1 MEWYRLGE
9 SERIGVNQKATVG
22 GGDRE
27 ANQKEELSGKSWGLE
42 LVRGQELGVVL
53 D

>member
-1 MEWYRLGE
+1 MEWYRSGE
-9 SERIGVNQKATVG
+9 SERIGVNQKVTVG
-22 GGDRE
+22 EGDRE

-42 LVRGQELGVVL
+42 LVRGQDPGVVL

>member
-1 MEWYRLGE
+1 MEWYQLGE
-9 SERIGVNQKATVG
+9 SEWIGANQKATVG
-22 GGDRE
+22 EGDRE

-42 LVRGQELGVVL
+42 LVRGEEPGVAL

>member
-9 SERIGVNQKATVG
+9 SEWFGANQKATVG
-22 GGDRE
+22 EGDQE
-27 ANQKEELSGKSWGLE
+27 ANQKEELLGKSWELE
-42 LVRGQELGVVL
+42 LVRGQELNVVL